1 MALVSVFFFSYCG
14 GQVFFLHNH
23 MEKCNFTSQEY
34 CMVSGVQK
42 TVCMYFFIA
51 RVRDLYSFFLGKI
64 EIIFQFP
71 KNLLFMGGTA
81 LAPLLQKKGLL
92 HTATFTFSRFFKK

>member
-1 MALVSVFFFSYCG
+1 
-14 GQVFFLHNH
+14 

-42 TVCMYFFIA
+42 TVCMYFFHSKSE
-51 RVRDLYSFFLGKI
+51 RFVFFFFFLDKI

-81 LAPLLQKKGLL
+81 LAPLLQKRVYFTQPPLL
-92 HTATFTFSRFFKK
+92 FQGFSRSSSAKIGSFVKPESKTIDTL